1 MRGGWVW
8 GVPRATGMGRGL
20 IGAWVSSRRGFMGS
34 SQRDTSEQAPFPVPE
49 GWPVARPARR
59 IAILGWAR
67 LAAQAREGS
76 GYNLA
81 ASELAFGLALSGHEV
96 FSLRSGMDYSLRPGM
111 FIREGK
117 PWRGVRCF
125 HLFNSRNLAPG
136 VFNFRNMAREMHDPA
151 HSRLVVRWLDGHAI
165 EIVHA
170 HSMEGYSLDLVAAI
184 RASGREVVVTPHN
197 YWFVCPQVDLLH
209 QERRVCMDYEG
220 GARCEGCLEPA
231 RPGRARLR
239 RRIEQSTRRALGEW
253 AGTMV
258 RRAISARRGLLR
270 GDEEPSVE
278 PVESPVDPEMGRGF
292 EVGTDAGEGLVHNP
306 LPMDPTIELVELGR
320 SALDQN
326 ERFLRGD
333 HHLTVLNEYGRR
345 RTAGIE
351 ALRSASMVTPP
362 SRFMGEVY
370 GAMGLE
376 RARIHHLRL
385 GLSHLD
391 RVHRRVRR
399 WAYYERTPWTPDD
412 PRPLRLA
419 FFGTVRHNKGLDV
432 LVRAIPMLEAR
443 VRGRCHFLVRASGG
457 DGLYRRRLGA
467 YPEVSFLGGYD
478 VRQLVS
484 AVGEY
489 DVGIM
494 THVWFENSPLV
505 LLELLH
511 AGKFVIA
518 SRLGG
523 VPEWIVEPCE
533 GSLGN
538 GLLYPG
544 GSPEA
549 LARMITRVV
558 EGRVLLPS
566 ARAVHEASQ
575 LWSYPDHVREASE
588 VYERLLAGGAD
599 PCGKS
604 ENTGVCEGEV
614 RVKDGVGERDTDR
627 ERSLSL

>member
-1 MRGGWVW
+1 
-8 GVPRATGMGRGL
+8 MGRR
-20 IGAWVSSRRGFMGS
+20 SFMGS
-34 SQRDTSEQAPFPVPE
+34 ASRDMSEQAPLVAPE
-49 GWPVARPARR
+49 GWPVASPARR

-81 ASELAFGLALSGHEV
+81 ASELAFGLALSGHDV
-96 FSLRSGMDYSLRPGM
+96 VYLRSGMDYSLRPGM
-111 FIREGK
+111 FIRETK

-125 HLFNSRNLAPG
+125 SIYNGRNLAPG
-136 VFNFRNMAREMHDPA
+136 VFNFRNMEREMRDPA
-151 HSRLVVRWLDGHAI
+151 HSRLVVSWLDAQGI

-170 HSMEGYSLDLVAAI
+170 HSLEGYALDLVPMI

-220 GARCEGCLEPA
+220 GTRCGGCLEPA

-239 RRIEQSTRRALGEW
+239 RRIEQSTRRVFGEW
-253 AGTMV
+253 AASMV
-258 RRAISARRGLLR
+258 RRAINARRDLLR
-270 GDEEPSVE
+270 IGDDSSIEA
-278 PVESPVDPEMGRGF
+278 VESPVDPEMGLGL
-292 EVGTDAGEGLVHNP
+292 EVGSDAGEGLVHNP
-306 LPMDPTIELVELGR
+306 LPMDPAIELVELGR

-345 RTAGIE
+345 RIAGIE
-351 ALRSASMVTPP
+351 ALRSASLVTPP

-370 GAMGLE
+370 AAMGVE
-376 RARIHHLRL
+376 RERIHHLRL

-399 WAYYERTPWTPDD
+399 WAYYGRTPWSPDD
-412 PRPLRLA
+412 PRPLRFA

-432 LVRAIPMLEAR
+432 LVRAIPMLDAS
-443 VRGRCHFLVRASGG
+443 VRRRCHFLIRASGG
-457 DGLYRRRLGA
+457 DGLHRRRLGA

-523 VPEWIVEPCE
+523 VPEWVVEPSE

-549 LARMITRVV
+549 LARKIALVV
-558 EGRVLLPS
+558 EGRVRLPS
-566 ARAVHEASQ
+566 AREVHAVSP
-575 LWSYPDHVREASE
+575 LWSYPDHVSE
-588 VYERLLAGGAD
+588 TMGLYERLLGGSPWARTGAD
-599 PCGKS
+599 SGAAS
-604 ENTGVCEGEV
+604 EGEV
-614 RVKDGVGERDTDR
+614 EVRVREGARDAERED
-627 ERSLSL
+627 SLFL